1 MRVVTLVVARP
12 ARAVVGRGRVHWWHH
27 PRRAAGDMQLVCL
40 LVPLFCFFFPLPR
53 VRAERRLPVRVSNRL
68 PLHALVV
75 LSTADRLDYHQPI
88 SPSPPLRPWQQ
99 QHRFRSL
106 APRCTAFCFP
116 PGRRKESGARAQR
129 CGRTSISD
137 PRGGALCYVVP
148 PAWLTRRGATDSVAA
163 TILSPLPWSLQNWR
177 AYLCALL
184 TLSEGGGGGGRDRRQ
199 CRRFPGEDKH
209 QSADT
214 HRLPV

>member
-1 MRVVTLVVARP
+1 MFVCCCPCFASSFLFLAFGRNGACLFVYQTVFLFTRWSFSQPPIDWITTSRSLP
-12 ARAVVGRGRVHWWHH
+12 A
-27 PRRAAGDMQLVCL
+27 P
-40 LVPLFCFFFPLPR
+40 
-53 VRAERRLPVRVSNRL
+53 
-68 PLHALVV
+68 
-75 LSTADRLDYHQPI
+75 
-88 SPSPPLRPWQQ
+88 PPLRPWQQ

-184 TLSEGGGGGGRDRRQ
+184 ALSEGEGEEEGIDSAGAFLERISINQRTPIASRFDLSSPKGR
-199 CRRFPGEDKH
+199 
-209 QSADT
+209 
-214 HRLPV
+214 